1 MAAPETVAPDG
12 VPPRTVFLDGASLT
26 LDALVAVSRRDA
38 RVALTPEARARVHAA
53 RAVVERRAERD
64 EPAYGINTGFGSL
77 SDVRIPRESLAQLQV
92 NLVRSHAAGVGD
104 PLPVDAVRATM
115 LLRANVLAKGY
126 SGIRVETLERLL
138 DLLNARVHPRIPA
151 RGSVGAS
158 GDLAPLAHLALV
170 LIGEGRTLD
179 DRTLAAAGLAPAPL
193 DAKEGL
199 ALINGTQ
206 PSAAVLALATYD
218 AQRLADAADTAAA
231 MSIDALRGSA
241 APFEARIHD
250 GRPFEGQ
257 RRAAARMAALMADS
271 DINRSHA
278 NCGRVQDAYCMRCAP
293 QVHGAARD
301 ALAFVL
307 RTLAIEMNAAT
318 DNPMVFV
325 DARSSDAD
333 AFVEGA
339 IVEGDIVSGGNFH
352 GAPIALA
359 ADLLAIAVTHL
370 ATISERRTDR
380 LLNADLSGL
389 PPFLIAESGL
399 HSGLMMAQVTAAA
412 LASELKGLAHPASVD
427 TIPTSAGKEDHVS
440 MSMTA
445 ALKAARAVELAR
457 LVAAIELVCA
467 AQGLDLLR
475 PLTSSAPLQRAHAM
489 IRTRVAHL
497 DRDRSPAPDID
508 VVASLIA
515 DGSLEDATAIEVKEK
530 S

>member
-1 MAAPETVAPDG
+1 MIA
-12 VPPRTVFLDGASLT
+12 LDGMSLT
-26 LDALVAVSRRDA
+26 LDAVAAVA
-38 RVALTPEARARVHAA
+38 RGFAPVTLTPAARERVRAA
-53 RAVVERRAERD
+53 RAVVERRAAAD
-64 EPAYGINTGFGSL
+64 APAYGVNTGFGSL
-77 SDVRIPRESLAQLQV
+77 SDVRVPRAALAELQM
-92 NLVRSHAAGVGD
+92 NLVRSHAAGVGE
-104 PLPVDAVRATM
+104 PLPADAVRAAM
-115 LLRANVLAKGY
+115 LLRANVLARGF
-126 SGIRVETLERLL
+126 SGVRLDTLERLL
-138 DLLNARVHPRIPA
+138 DLLNARIHPRIPS

-179 DRTLAAAGLAPAPL
+179 DRTLASAGLAPVRL

-199 ALINGTQ
+199 AIINGTQ
-206 PSAAVLALATYD
+206 PSAAILALAAFD
-218 AQRLADAADTAAA
+218 AARVADAADVAAA

-241 APFEARIHD
+241 APFDPRIHD
-250 GRPFEGQ
+250 ARPFEGQ
-257 RRAAARMAALMADS
+257 RHVASRLAALMHDS
-271 DINRSHA
+271 AINRSHA

-301 ALAFVL
+301 ALAFVG

-318 DNPMVFV
+318 DNPMVF
-325 DARSSDAD
+325 AD
-333 AFVEGA
+333 AGEG
-339 IVEGDIVSGGNFH
+339 EIVSGGNFH
-352 GAPIALA
+352 GAPVALA
-359 ADLLAIAVTHL
+359 ADVLAIAVTHL
-370 ATISERRTDR
+370 ATISERRSDR
-380 LLNADLSGL
+380 LLNADISGL

-440 MSMTA
+440 MSMAA

-457 LVAAIELVCA
+457 LVVAIELVCA

-475 PLTSSAPLQRAHAM
+475 PLTTSPPLQRAHAL
-489 IRTRVAHL
+489 IRAHVPHL

-508 VVASLIA
+508 AVAALVARHALDEAIA
-515 DGSLEDATAIEVKEK
+515 SEVKEK